1 MDTTYRPPARARG
14 ANEAFLD
21 AQFHQAKQQC
31 FFLGIRIHIFSKKCG
46 YVIEEKRCSE
56 QKMWIRDFKNVDTE
70 FKSVIFSKEI
80 SVLVTQNTKIFRL
93 RRADS
98 DNTAI
103 FVYSC
108 SLSEKNAAR

>member
-1 MDTTYRPPARARG
+1 M
-14 ANEAFLD
+14 
-21 AQFHQAKQQC
+21 
-31 FFLGIRIHIFSKKCG
+31 FFLGIRIHIFLKKCG

-70 FKSVIFSKEI
+70 FKSAIFLKENF
-80 SVLVTQNTKIFRL
+80 VLVTQNTKIFRL

-103 FVYSC
+103 SVYSRF
-108 SLSEKNAAR
+108 LREKNAAR